1 MPSKMSSVP
10 RPLNERITGHI
21 ITSPVIFLN
30 PCHVPHTNDNSQL
43 DQTYTVFGE
52 VFRGMDVA
60 DKIAA
65 AARDD
70 NDNPLKPVTMTVKE

>member
-30 PCHVPHTNDNSQL
+30 PCHAPHTNDNSEL
-43 DQTYTVFGE
+43 DITYNIFGE
-52 VFRGMDVA
+52 VVRGMDVV
-60 DKIAA
+60 DKIVDAI
-65 AARDD
+65 RDD
-70 NDNPLKPVTMTVKE
+70 NDNPLTPVTMTVKE